1 LILSKE
7 SVLPYDRT
15 MLTKSVN
22 ADTYLIR
29 NSEFLDEYGIDYY
42 LNHEVGSI
50 EPANKAVRMKDGY
63 RINYDKLLI
72 ATGGKARIP
81 TNEGINLKNIF
92 TLRNS
97 ND

>member
-1 LILSKE
+1 
-7 SVLPYDRT
+7 

-22 ADTYLIR
+22 ADTCLIR

-42 LNHEVGSI
+42 LNHEVASI
-50 EPANKAVRMKDGY
+50 EPTNKAVRMKDGN

-92 TLRNS
+92 TSRNS

>member
-1 LILSKE
+1 MILSKE

-29 NSEFLDEYGIDYY
+29 SSEFLDEYGIDYY
-42 LNHEVGSI
+42 LNHEVASI
-50 EPANKAVRMKDGY
+50 EPTNKAVRMRDGN